1 MNGFI
6 YVMSN
11 PSYSGGLL
19 KIGKSK
25 SDPSSF
31 RQEELYTTGVPQPF
45 VIEYSALV
53 EDYNAIEIRVH
64 ELLSAHRPNKSREF
78 FNCSIEH
85 AILTIQ
91 QISKIKFEEYSGQF
105 QTKNLTKT
113 SERTKETNTE
123 LIEHAQSIDASD
135 VDFNKQ
141 EFDEMLE
148 FLSEK
153 RSSALPTQKLIIDT
167 LCHFLREDSI
177 FDQKLFSRHS
187 FCYWFMQKSSKRPQT
202 IYGGIKRIADS
213 NSEKVLNKL
222 ELAAKEWETA
232 QMFAIPNHQVS
243 GFNHQIRESIEKV
256 LGDKGGKLNKL
267 LSEEEVLDLSQRT
280 GR

>member
-11 PSYSGGLL
+11 PSYSDGLL

-31 RQEELYTTGVPQPF
+31 RKEELYTTGVPQPF

-53 EDYNAIEIRVH
+53 EDYNAIETKVH
-64 ELLSAHRPNKSREF
+64 ESLSAYRPNKSREF
-78 FNCSIEH
+78 FNCSIEQ

-91 QISKIKFEEYSGQF
+91 QVSKIKFEEYSGRL
-105 QTKNLTKT
+105 QTENPTRT
-113 SERTKETNTE
+113 SEETKETNTE
-123 LIEHAQSIDASD
+123 LMEYAQRIDASD

-141 EFDEMLE
+141 EFDEILE

-153 RSSALPTQKLIIDT
+153 RPTALPTQKLIIDA
-167 LCHFLREDSI
+167 LCHFLREESI

-187 FCYWFMQKSSKRPQT
+187 FCYWFLQNSSKRPQT

-213 NSEKVLNKL
+213 NSKKVLNKL
-222 ELAAKEWETA
+222 ELASKEWETA

-243 GFNHQIRESIEKV
+243 GFNHQIRESIESV
-256 LGDKGGKLNKL
+256 LGDRGDELNKL
-267 LSEEEVLDLSQRT
+267 LSKEEVSDL
-280 GR
+280 